1 MQFLELDNAL
11 PSNGSDLHV
20 LGAAEPD
27 WLNPTGSL
35 GPAPPDDAPDND
47 LSEQQ
52 DAPRPTASEPPL
64 LPFQSTGLPA
74 FGSVVGDIADFISS
88 DAASLLHRMQG
99 EEWKQGVGTL
109 TPGSTSFR
117 PSRRPSAVGRRTT
130 PAMQP
135 VSAAAADVLPQKQE
149 QGQQQQGQ
157 GQQQQGQRQQQQ
169 QGQGQKQQQGQQ
181 CEIGVS
187 ELRGLPLDP
196 GACINAGFDATGGE
210 RSGQQVQ
217 GHTYAVPVVPVVHEV
232 PVVPRD
238 PPESAISAPQPA
250 GSRSV
255 RQTRTS
261 KVRRQCVCMCV
272 VCVCGL
278 YCTAANA
285 AWHNRAH
292 PPPVG
297 MALLPGLCCL

>member
-1 MQFLELDNAL
+1 M
-11 PSNGSDLHV
+11 

-27 WLNPTGSL
+27 WLNPTGSA
-35 GPAPPDDAPDND
+35 GPTPPDAPGNC
-47 LSEQQ
+47 LSAPQGVQ
-52 DAPRPTASEPPL
+52 GVPRPSASGPPPL
-64 LPFQSTGLPA
+64 PPFQSTGLAA
-74 FGSVVGDIADFISS
+74 FLA
-88 DAASLLHRMQG
+88 
-99 EEWKQGVGTL
+99 
-109 TPGSTSFR
+109 
-117 PSRRPSAVGRRTT
+117 T
-130 PAMQP
+130 PAMRP
-135 VSAAAADVLPQKQE
+135 ASAAVAAVLSPQQHQE
-149 QGQQQQGQ
+149 
-157 GQQQQGQRQQQQ
+157 
-169 QGQGQKQQQGQQ
+169 GQQ